1 MKRYDERILGK
12 LLDKYERSVLYSGKN
27 QVNCSVSLPIGRK
40 VLPEYFDESAMQF
53 DIVHEQL
60 EQLETE
66 GYVRLIWKNNKKGHI
81 LEKCQL
87 EIPAVEKA
95 YRLLKRKP
103 KNKKEQDILKICQA
117 YFGKAE
123 ELDSFLLWIQQRL
136 HMQES
141 IGKYVDTDKPEEFER
156 LCQLISGILVNRSE
170 RFLRQFS
177 IEQFHDSKTAE
188 KDIEKAA
195 RILAVFS
202 KDGKMKELEG
212 TEILEEYNIYKN
224 PSWLMIKGNAVFRK
238 KLGGQEAEVDLR
250 LFPGGIGLSNQDIEQ
265 IYWSP
270 KARIKTVVTIENL
283 TSFHQWTTK
292 KEQAVLGIYLGGYH
306 NQAKRI
312 FLQRLYEDYPD
323 AGYYHFGDMDCGG
336 FKIWK
341 DLCMKTGIPFKTLF
355 MDLSTYEAYWKWG
368 RELTERDRKTLAAMM
383 EDPFFQ
389 EQKALFLKML
399 EKGVKL
405 EQECVKLEVK

>member
-53 DIVHEQL
+53 DIIHEQL

-123 ELDSFLLWIQQRL
+123 EQDSFLLWIQQRL
-136 HMQES
+136 QMQES

-156 LCQLISGILVNRSE
+156 LCQLISGILANRSE

-202 KDGKMKELEG
+202 KDGK
-212 TEILEEYNIYKN
+212 
-224 PSWLMIKGNAVFRK
+224 
-238 KLGGQEAEVDLR
+238 
-250 LFPGGIGLSNQDIEQ
+250 
-265 IYWSP
+265 
-270 KARIKTVVTIENL
+270 
-283 TSFHQWTTK
+283 
-292 KEQAVLGIYLGGYH
+292 
-306 NQAKRI
+306 
-312 FLQRLYEDYPD
+312 
-323 AGYYHFGDMDCGG
+323 
-336 FKIWK
+336 
-341 DLCMKTGIPFKTLF
+341 
-355 MDLSTYEAYWKWG
+355 
-368 RELTERDRKTLAAMM
+368 
-383 EDPFFQ
+383 
-389 EQKALFLKML
+389 
-399 EKGVKL
+399 
-405 EQECVKLEVK
+405 